1 MTDDRTE
8 RGLCGP
14 FLEELPITG
23 ASISVFDAAGRQS
36 TICATNSTAA
46 RIDELQFELGEGPHW
61 EAISS
66 GAPVIIDDIHAIA
79 MTEYPTFGAAVVA
92 LNVGALFT
100 VPLSLGA
107 VSVGVVGLYRST
119 PGSFTPAMLRHA
131 RRLSDLTTTR
141 AVRQA
146 VTSAEA
152 DSPGP
157 EPASA
162 PALRREV
169 HQATGMILAQLDISA
184 TEAFIRLRAHAFA
197 TGRSA
202 QEVAH
207 DVVTRMLD
215 FRELP

>member
-1 MTDDRTE
+1 
-8 RGLCGP
+8 
-14 FLEELPITG
+14 
-23 ASISVFDAAGRQS
+23 
-36 TICATNSTAA
+36 
-46 RIDELQFELGEGPHW
+46 
-61 EAISS
+61 
-66 GAPVIIDDIHAIA
+66 
-79 MTEYPTFGAAVVA
+79 
-92 LNVGALFT
+92 
-100 VPLSLGA
+100 
-107 VSVGVVGLYRST
+107 
-119 PGSFTPAMLRHA
+119 MLRHA

-157 EPASA
+157 EPTSA

-197 TGRSA
+197 TGRSV